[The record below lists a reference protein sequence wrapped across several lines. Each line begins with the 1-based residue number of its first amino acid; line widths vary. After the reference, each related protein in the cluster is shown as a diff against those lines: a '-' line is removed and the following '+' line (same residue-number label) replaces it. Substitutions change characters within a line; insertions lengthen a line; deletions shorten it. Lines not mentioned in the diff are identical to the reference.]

1 MSDKEESDEVNEEIE
16 QGWRI
21 IRENDKV
28 RRFSRL
34 FKLSYRKFVTF

>member
-28 RRFSRL
+28 CHFSGL
-34 FKLSYRKFVTF
+34 FTLSYRKFVTF